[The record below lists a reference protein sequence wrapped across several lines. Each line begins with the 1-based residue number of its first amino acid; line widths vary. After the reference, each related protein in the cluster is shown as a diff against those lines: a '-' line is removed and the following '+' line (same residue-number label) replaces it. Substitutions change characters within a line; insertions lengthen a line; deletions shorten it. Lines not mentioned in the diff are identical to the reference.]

1 MNRLSTATSC
11 TIALVVVFGVSAI
24 ADAKDYPPTTEL
36 MDQVLVAKQP
46 DRSGRY
52 GATAV
57 RLITRGYEAIY
68 FSIKPGGGSKAPR
81 WFVYDTAQKKI
92 TAVSGEVDLPSSEP
106 TLRDDWAAMDRW
118 RRYFTPAGREDLL
131 AIEHLEEG
139 FSCHARQGRSP
150 GKPAEIF
157 VDRAS
162 ADSARLCALEP
173 YEGRT
178 LHQVHWLRLMPSG
191 CVAVLA
197 SDGKVTVLQ
206 IYENPMLDA
215 IGAQWNALMNHAYRG
230 EPTVRARYL
239 GSLYDFS
246 EYADRGFDPFLLASD
261 GRVYFGTMP
270 HHSSESGPIFCF
282 APQQRK
288 LTLLGDIARMAG
300 VHQPGA
306 APHMMHS
313 GMIEMNG
320 KIYFTGQDCHYAG
333 WNFPCEREEDRA
345 RYLGSPLVEYDPQ
358 TTESRSLGIPLPGDH
373 ALFRIKGD
381 PARNTLYVRRGYDRR
396 HYGPLVWYRL
406 ALDEQGDLSGKPQK
420 LPFGEHPAAIHIGPD
435 GSVFGVVPDLK
446 LQETFQQKSRA
457 RESTDQIT
465 PTCYLYRCDPPLRRA
480 ERLTTLTGTWDIRW
494 ATGQTGESRAIGMGD
509 DHIYELNLKTG
520 AIRATV
526 KRPDIQVMEMGP
538 GVVRENTMYLM
549 PRVLAKDRSARRTT
563 AVYTVDLQSGK
574 TLYHGVIVDN
584 QGRWPKDLN
593 RFIFLPDGR
602 IFVTGTVYGLPSDK
616 NYMPRYRDSE
626 PFRLDCAALMI
637 DELPPGKPVE
647 PQVSR

>member
-1 MNRLSTATSC
+1 MSRLSTATSC
-11 TIALVVVFGVSAI
+11 TVALVVVFGVLAI

-36 MDQVLVAKQP
+36 KDQVLVTKQP
-46 DRSGRY
+46 DRGGRY

-57 RLITRGYEAIY
+57 RLITRGYEALY
-68 FSIKPGGGSKAPR
+68 YSIESGGGSKAPR

-92 TAVSGEVDLPSSEP
+92 TAVSGEVDLPSSDP
-106 TLRDDWAAMDRW
+106 ALRDDWGAMDRW
-118 RRYFTPAGREDLL
+118 RRYFAPAGREDLL

-246 EYADRGFDPFLLASD
+246 EYADRGFDPHLLASD

-270 HHSSESGPIFCF
+270 HHSSESGPVFSF
-282 APQQRK
+282 DPGQKK
-288 LTLLGDIARMAG
+288 LTLLGDVARMAG

-333 WNFPCEREEDRA
+333 WNFPCEREQDRA
-345 RYLGSPLVEYDPQ
+345 RYLGSPIVEYDPQ

-381 PARNTLYVRRGYDRR
+381 PARNALYVRRGYDRTY
-396 HYGPLVWYRL
+396 YGPLVWYRL
-406 ALDEQGDLSGKPQK
+406 ALDQQGKLSGKPQK
-420 LPFGEHPAAIHIGPD
+420 LPFSEHPAAIHIGPD

-446 LQETFQQKSRA
+446 LQETFQQKRRA
-457 RESTDQIT
+457 RENTDQIT
-465 PTCYLYRCDPPLRRA
+465 PTCYLYRCDPQLRKA
-480 ERLTTLTGTWDIRW
+480 QRLKTLTGTWDIRW
-494 ATGQTGESRAIGMGD
+494 ATGQTGESRAVGMGD
-509 DHIYELNLKTG
+509 DHIYQLDLKAG

-563 AVYTVDLQSGK
+563 AVYTVDLRSGK

-584 QGRWPKDLN
+584 QGRRPKDLN
-593 RFIFLPDGR
+593 RFVFLPDGR

-616 NYMPRYRDSE
+616 NYMPRYRNSE
-626 PFRLDCAALMI
+626 PFRLDCAALVI
-637 DELPPGKPVE
+637 DKLPPGKPVE

>member
-509 DHIYELNLKTG
+509 DHIYELDLKTG

-538 GVVRENTMYLM
+538 GVVRENIMYLM
-549 PRVLAKDRSARRTT
+549 PRVLATDRSARRTT
-563 AVYTVDLQSGK
+563 AVYTVDLRSGK

-584 QGRWPKDLN
+584 QGRRPKDLN